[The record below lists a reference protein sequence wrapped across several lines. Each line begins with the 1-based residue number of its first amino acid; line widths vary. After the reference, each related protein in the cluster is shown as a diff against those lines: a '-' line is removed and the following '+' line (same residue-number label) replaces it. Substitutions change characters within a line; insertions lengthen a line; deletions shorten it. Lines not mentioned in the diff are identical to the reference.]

1 MTFTI
6 KIAIAKSRLTLTTVF
21 VNVGI
26 NPPCHTHVISE
37 PIRPGRPDADRR
49 EASVGG
55 LGE

>member
-37 PIRPGRPDADRR
+37 PIRPGRPHAG
-49 EASVGG
+49 A
-55 LGE
+55 